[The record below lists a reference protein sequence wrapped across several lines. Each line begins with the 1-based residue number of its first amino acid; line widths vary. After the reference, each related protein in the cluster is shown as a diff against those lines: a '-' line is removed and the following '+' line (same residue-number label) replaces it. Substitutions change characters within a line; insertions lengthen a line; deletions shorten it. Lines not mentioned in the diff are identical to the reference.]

1 MLSQLLVAASIC
13 LTLSLSFF
21 LNLTVYLYSRKF
33 GSNLFQLSEDKKL
46 LFWGGE
52 YTREV
57 TVTKIRRAVQ
67 LGGNTVKHTERS
79 RMANEETPLLDVRVV
94 SGAALRSK

>member
-1 MLSQLLVAASIC
+1 M
-13 LTLSLSFF
+13 SFI
-21 LNLTVYLYSRKF
+21 LISRKF

-52 YTREV
+52 FNREV
-57 TVTKIRRAVQ
+57 SITKIRRAVQ
-67 LGGNTVKHTERS
+67 LGASTIKQTERS
-79 RMANEETPLLDVRVV
+79 RQGESEDSPILDVRIT